1 MPNQRSQNRSFK
13 DEQRCNISVFIPAI
27 RPSLACQIAR
37 HTRVYAGR
45 TVSQRFFIGLL
56 GIIVAAGIGAA
67 MSVYANITR
76 QTQADQMLSQ
86 AVARVSDEFSYAL
99 SVEGNNDIERQ
110 SGGNEIYFV
119 SATLH
124 EPCALINSEFGRGIE
139 LAANSGYSNLAPT
152 QHGLKAV
159 ISELV
164 YYRKAKDNISAG
176 TWTFRIQIVPENA
189 TETTVYAETT
199 MTVKR
204 IGS

>member
-1 MPNQRSQNRSFK
+1 MSNGATYQSSYRRFPLRLRARLRDTRGFMLA
-13 DEQRCNISVFIPAI
+13 EQLVSVI
-27 RPSLACQIAR
+27 
-37 HTRVYAGR
+37 
-45 TVSQRFFIGLL
+45 FIGLL

-76 QTQADQMLSQ
+76 QTQADQMLFQ
-86 AVARVSDEFSYAL
+86 AVARVRDEFSYAL